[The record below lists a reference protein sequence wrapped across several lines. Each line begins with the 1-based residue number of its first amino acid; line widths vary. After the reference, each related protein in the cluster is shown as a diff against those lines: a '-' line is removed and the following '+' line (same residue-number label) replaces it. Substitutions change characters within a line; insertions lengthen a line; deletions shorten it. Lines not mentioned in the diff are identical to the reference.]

1 MEPVISS
8 RAHMGSPFSINAFP
22 DSRVQRRERLDQ
34 VIEFAHAEI
43 ARVEDLLTDFRPSP
57 FNDINDNAGI
67 RPVKVSHEILTLIDF
82 ARRISDETGGAFDI
96 SYAAVGA
103 LWRTA
108 FTTGKPPTPAAI
120 AAARRFV
127 NYRAIQID
135 ADASAVFLPEKG
147 MRIGL
152 GSIGK
157 SYGVDMAFTLMRGLK
172 IKNFFING
180 AGDMRVH
187 TAADAP
193 RPWRIGIKN
202 PFRSDDKPCGV
213 LDISRGAVATSGD
226 YERYFEHGGKRYH
239 HIIDARTAAV
249 RDDVSS
255 VTVLAPTAVIA
266 NAYATAVMALGA
278 TEGAVF
284 LEGRR
289 DANGMIITS
298 DGRVIQCN
306 IDEHA
311 ITMAT
316 GGTVNAS
323 S

>member
-1 MEPVISS
+1 
-8 RAHMGSPFSINAFP
+8 
-22 DSRVQRRERLDQ
+22 
-34 VIEFAHAEI
+34 
-43 ARVEDLLTDFRPSP
+43 
-57 FNDINDNAGI
+57 
-67 RPVKVSHEILTLIDF
+67 
-82 ARRISDETGGAFDI
+82 
-96 SYAAVGA
+96 
-103 LWRTA
+103 
-108 FTTGKPPTPAAI
+108 
-120 AAARRFV
+120 
-127 NYRAIQID
+127 
-135 ADASAVFLPEKG
+135 
-147 MRIGL
+147 
-152 GSIGK
+152 
-157 SYGVDMAFTLMRGLK
+157 MAFTLMRGLK